1 MIYDLLPGEDLILFL
16 FELTIAIGLL
26 IVCFLVIKIKK
37 DYPKLTEEGW
47 TFIVLGMISLLLH
60 ALFDALDTL
69 DFMQVTN
76 NETQADF
83 INKILNLL
91 DGSGFL
97 LGIMLLSLGIFKIAN
112 YGAKVWEIE

>member
-1 MIYDLLPGEDLILFL
+1 MISELLAEEDLFLILV
-16 FELTIAIGLL
+16 ELTIAIGLL
-26 IVCFLVIKIKK
+26 IVCYLVIKIKR

-47 TFIVLGMISLLLH
+47 TFIVIGMISLLLH

-69 DFMQVTN
+69 DFMSITN
-76 NETQADF
+76 NEAQADF
-83 INKILNLL
+83 INDILNLL

-97 LGIMLLSLGIFKIAN
+97 LGIMLLSLGIYKIAD